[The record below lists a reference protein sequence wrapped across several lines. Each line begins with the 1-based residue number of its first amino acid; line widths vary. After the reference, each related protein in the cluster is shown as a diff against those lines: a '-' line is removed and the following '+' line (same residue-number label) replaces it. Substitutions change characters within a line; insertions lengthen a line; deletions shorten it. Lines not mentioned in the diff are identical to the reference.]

1 MHLEAQHFVER
12 DLVFKNIP
20 DPFQPFRF
28 LFGWH
33 HEMSR
38 YAGMEELRQ
47 TQVTIWPH
55 LTVMAKAI
63 ATVCSYPVWRRHFA
77 GWAAGAIGSA

>member
-1 MHLEAQHFVER
+1 
-12 DLVFKNIP
+12 
-20 DPFQPFRF
+20 
-28 LFGWH
+28 
-33 HEMSR
+33 MSR

-47 TQVTIWPH
+47 ARVTIWPH

-63 ATVCSYPVWRRHFA
+63 ATVYSYTVWRRHFA